1 MMKATK
7 LAVILVAAGLAVGC
21 ATKGDVEKVQ
31 TQVDG
36 LKAELSSV
44 KSTADEALTAAQG
57 AEQKAASAEAA
68 ARRAATASEEVNSK
82 LDRMFKKSM
91 MK

>member
-7 LAVILVAAGLAVGC
+7 LGVLLLSAGLTVGC
-21 ATKGDVEKVQ
+21 ASKSDLNNLQ

-36 LKAELSSV
+36 LKAEVASV
-44 KSTADEALTAAQG
+44 KSTADEALSAAQA
-57 AEQKAASAEAA
+57 AESKAASAESA
-68 ARRAATASEEVNSK
+68 ARRAAASSEEVNSK
-82 LDRMFKKSM
+82 LDRMFRKSM

>member
-1 MMKATK
+1 MINATK
-7 LAVILVAAGLAVGC
+7 LAVVLLSAGLTVGC
-21 ATKGDVEKVQ
+21 ASKSDITNLQ

-44 KSTADEALTAAQG
+44 KSTADEALSAAQ
-57 AEQKAASAEAA
+57 SAEAA
-68 ARRAATASEEVNSK
+68 ANKAAASAARTEALVSDK
-82 LDRMFKKSM
+82 LDRGFKRGA